1 MDKRPRGPK
10 GASSW
15 LFSMM
20 AMRLWHAGEVAGMV
34 ALARSEFPAHQMS
47 IEKSRM
53 TVVNQLIDD
62 VWHACRENND
72 LQHRGALWRATALL
86 ISMPGNCLIYIIRCI
101 INNYYI

>member
-1 MDKRPRGPK
+1 
-10 GASSW
+10 
-15 LFSMM
+15 MM

-47 IEKSRM
+47 IEKSRV

-86 ISMPGNCLIYIIRCI
+86 ISMPGNHLIYVIRF
-101 INNYYI
+101 YYK